1 MKSITIHET
10 ATFLNKIKSKAT
22 GPQKIPNEILK
33 ILKMQSASIKLITSL
48 QYTKELQESTAKNF

>member
-33 ILKMQSASIKLITSL
+33 MQSASIKLITSL